1 MKQMCAQR
9 FENKTT
15 HLLTI
20 GNKLVLLLLVKGSW
34 QILLALEVDVVYHQ
48 RSLKPPTNAML
59 PYESIRYLVVLV
71 GKAQP
76 LIERDGTIAVL
87 VDGLEHVSRASLG
100 W

>member
-1 MKQMCAQR
+1 MKQMYAQR

-34 QILLALEVDVVYHQ
+34 QILLALEVDVTIKGA
-48 RSLKPPTNAML
+48 KPTTNAML
-59 PYESIRYLVVLV
+59 PPESIRYLVVLV

-76 LIERDGTIAVL
+76 LIERDRTVAVF

-100 W
+100 S

>member
-1 MKQMCAQR
+1 MKQMYAQR
-9 FENKTT
+9 FENKKT

-34 QILLALEVDVVYHQ
+34 QIFLALEVDVTIKGA
-48 RSLKPPTNAML
+48 KPPTNAML
-59 PYESIRYLVVLV
+59 PPESIRYLVVLV

-76 LIERDGTIAVL
+76 LVERDGTVAVL
-87 VDGLEHVSRASLG
+87 VDGLEHISRASLG